1 MVKTLLL
8 GGAMLLATSAMAQDA
23 PEALYIVGAF
33 TNWETPDK
41 GGGLPLKDL
50 TGDGTYVGVFDV
62 EKDQASFKIFTSKEG
77 NWSDQSTYFG
87 CEYGLDNFVWSN
99 QPLSITCS
107 HETQSD
113 ITIQYWEGGS
123 MEVMVTNIGDGDW
136 RVTVMGPDQPVYP
149 GFDPVATLY
158 MGFSDPVYSPDGF
171 NAYRP
176 MTRTGFQTFEDNY
189 FFDGDGE
196 SPLMVNFWSGNISA
210 RHFYGP
216 ENADEALTPELG
228 EVQSFKGVDCD
239 NFWKTAENWS
249 GGRMKVTADL
259 NTMEFTFEKVED
271 CIYLI
276 GSPQGWNINS
286 DAMKLPETGKMG
298 NYEGTF
304 TMPEDDD
311 SPIFRFYNQLGDW
324 NSGSWGSQEEDM
336 PIDLPLDGAETT
348 TEWVW
353 GKGSWQ
359 IHGVEGCSLTFKVNS
374 YDRTVTIIN
383 NDYDD
388 TTSINAVNVGEDKA
402 IYFDLMGRRIAE
414 PKKGIYLRQ
423 SNGKVTKILR

>member
-1 MVKTLLL
+1 
-8 GGAMLLATSAMAQDA
+8 MLLAASSMAQEA
-23 PEALYIVGAF
+23 PEALYVVGAF
-33 TNWETPDK
+33 NNWETPEY
-41 GGGLPLKDL
+41 GGGDPLIDYY
-50 TGDGTYVGVFDV
+50 GDGTYIGVFDV
-62 EKDQASFKIFTSKEG
+62 EKDQASFKIFTSREG

-107 HETQSD
+107 YETQSD
-113 ITIQYWEGGS
+113 ITIPYWEGGK
-123 MEVMVTNIGDGDW
+123 MEVMVTNLGDGDW
-136 RVTVMGPDQPVYP
+136 RVTVTGPDQPVYP
-149 GFDPVATLY
+149 GFDPVATLC
-158 MGFSDPVYSPDGF
+158 MGFSDPEYSPDGF
-171 NAYRP
+171 IAYRP

-196 SPLMVNFWSGNISA
+196 SPLMVNFWSGKMPD
-210 RHFYGP
+210 RYFYGP
-216 ENADEALTPELG
+216 EKADEALTPEIG
-228 EVQSFKGVDCD
+228 VVQTFKGTPDCK
-239 NFWKTAENWS
+239 NFWTTTENWS

-259 NTMEFTFEKVED
+259 NTMEFTFEKVEN

-276 GSPQGWNINS
+276 GSPQGWDINS
-286 DAMKLPETGKMG
+286 GAMKLPETGGMG
-298 NYEGTF
+298 HYEATF
-304 TMPEDDD
+304 TMTED
-311 SPIFRFYNQLGDW
+311 SPIFRFYNDLGDW
-324 NSGSWGSQEEDM
+324 ETGSWGSQVDDS

-348 TEWVW
+348 TDWVW

-359 IHGVEGCSLTFKVNS
+359 LHGVEGCSLTFKVNY

-388 TTSINAVNVGEDKA
+388 TTGINAVNISEDNA